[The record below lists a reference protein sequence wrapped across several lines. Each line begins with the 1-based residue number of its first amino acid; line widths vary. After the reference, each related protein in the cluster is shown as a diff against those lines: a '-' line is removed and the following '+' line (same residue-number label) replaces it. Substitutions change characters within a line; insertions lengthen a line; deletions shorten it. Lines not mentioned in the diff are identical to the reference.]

1 MLHRLVCAFFGWLI
15 AGTVMLSPASLAQDA
30 AKLPPDIQRKIDD
43 YNRARKA
50 FLAESDAY
58 WSAISEKRKRRA
70 QKRRSG
76 EPVTREDYVLTQPPV
91 YTGPERPVHPSIPER
106 DETIPPKPPIPVI
119 ADFLKAAR
127 EHYNFVPDRPASER
141 DFKRAYAQVALAS
154 GLTRE
159 QIIRVYAFET
169 GGNGTYDMQAGVNPN
184 RPESRAISPAM
195 GYNQLL
201 ATNTVSL
208 FAGHGEDFVK
218 ALTDKAAALP
228 PEQKIVLT
236 RKIDILRRMI
246 AASRTVP
253 NQWAEHDKLA
263 MTPQGYGM
271 HAAVLD
277 RDIGPLLQTQK
288 LLNSVN
294 FARMRGV
301 NRALT
306 GAELELM
313 NFTGDGNGID
323 MVSMPQDLREIVPTA
338 NFFQQRG
345 YERNPIARRTG
356 TVAKLVADMDSRM
369 DRYSQNP
376 GAKEMAASF

>member
-1 MLHRLVCAFFGWLI
+1 MAQ
-15 AGTVMLSPASLAQDA
+15 TASRRPPELQK
-30 AKLPPDIQRKIDD
+30 KLDD
-43 YNRARKA
+43 YHRARKA
-50 FLAESDAY
+50 FLAESEAY
-58 WSAISEKRKRRA
+58 WNAIAERRRLRA
-70 QKRRSG
+70 QKRRNG
-76 EPVTREDYVLTQPPV
+76 EAITREDYVLTQPPV
-91 YTGPERPVHPSIPER
+91 YTGPPRPVDPSIPER
-106 DETIPPKPPIPVI
+106 DETIPPRKVIPVV

-141 DFKRAYAQVALAS
+141 DFKRAYVQTALAS

-169 GGNGTYDMQAGVNPN
+169 GGNGTYDMQAGVNPSK
-184 RPESRAISPAM
+184 PDSRAISPAM

-208 FAGHGEDFVK
+208 FAGHGDDFVR
-218 ALTDKAAALP
+218 ALTQKAVQLDGAGKASLA
-228 PEQKIVLT
+228 
-236 RKIDILRRMI
+236 RKIEVLRRMI

-253 NQWAEHDKLA
+253 NRWAEHDKLA
-263 MTPQGYGM
+263 DTPQGYGM

-288 LLNSVN
+288 LLNSVS
-294 FARMRGV
+294 FARQRGV
-301 NRALT
+301 KRALT

-323 MVSMPQDLREIVPTA
+323 MVSMPQELREIVPTA

-345 YERNPIARRTG
+345 YERNPVARRTG
-356 TVAKLVADMDSRM
+356 TVARLIADMDQRM
-369 DRYSQNP
+369 DRYSRNA
-376 GAKEMAASF
+376 GAKELMSHF

>member
-1 MLHRLVCAFFGWLI
+1 MMRPLFTLGLLLI
-15 AGTVMLSPASLAQDA
+15 AALAVPSSDA
-30 AKLPPDIQRKIDD
+30 RAQNARLPPDIQKRLDD

-50 FLAESDAY
+50 FLSESDAY
-58 WSAISEKRKRRA
+58 WGAIAEKRKLRA
-70 QKRRSG
+70 QKRRSS
-76 EPVTREDYVLTQPPV
+76 EQVTRGDYVLTQPPV
-91 YTGPERPVHPSIPER
+91 YAGPERPRHPAIPER
-106 DETIPPKPPIPVI
+106 DETIAPRPPIPVI

-127 EHYNFVPDRPASER
+127 EHYNFAPDRPASER
-141 DFKRAYAQVALAS
+141 DFKRAYAQVALGA

-184 RPESRAISPAM
+184 KPESRAISPAM

-208 FAGHGEDFVK
+208 LAGHGEDFVK
-218 ALTDKAAALP
+218 ALTQRGAAQS
-228 PEQKIVLT
+228 PEQKAALT
-236 RKIDILRRMI
+236 RKIETLRKMI

-288 LLNSVN
+288 LLNSVL

-301 NRALT
+301 KRPLT

-323 MVSMPQDLREIVPTA
+323 MVSMPPELREIVPTS

-369 DRYSQNP
+369 DRYAQNP
-376 GAKEMAASF
+376 GAKEMAGAF